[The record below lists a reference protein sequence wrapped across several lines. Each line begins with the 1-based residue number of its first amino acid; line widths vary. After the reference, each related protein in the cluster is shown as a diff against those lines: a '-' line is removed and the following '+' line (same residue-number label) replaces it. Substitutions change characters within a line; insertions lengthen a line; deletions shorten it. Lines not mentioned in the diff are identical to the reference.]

1 VGISATRNRP
11 LGQGHISD
19 ELATVFRW
27 VAVLSGGLSV
37 LAFLVLAFYEGAPS
51 SSQFNRW
58 EEPAQ
63 LSILAAVVI
72 GYLVALRWE
81 GLGGGIMVVGA
92 IGLGVLASVEFHPF
106 ESLFAALAFFVP
118 GALFVLRWQRTRPL
132 WLVATLT
139 AAMAALLAGGA
150 YASDYVYDYYF
161 GPTHPASALERRPVD
176 LVEWVW
182 AGAVSSSTVTVNA
195 KLADSGHEARLAV
208 SESADLSDPVHSPFM
223 VAPPES
229 EGIVALLVGGL
240 RPDTQYYYAV
250 ETKGRLDL
258 ERRGTFRTFPE
269 GQSSFTFAFS
279 GCARVGSN
287 GSVFDAIRSH
297 NPLFFLI
304 TGDFHYSNITEND
317 LDALLDAMDTQLTQP
332 AQQELYLRTPVAYVW
347 DDHDF
352 GGDNSNG
359 ESAARPAAA
368 ASYRFSVPHYKLP
381 DDDGAIYQSFDVGR
395 VRFIITDT
403 RSQRSPQNAADD
415 AGKTML
421 GADQKAWFKQQL
433 LEANGRYPLIVWVN
447 PDPWI
452 AGPTVGGDDWGGY
465 TTERRELADFIAANG
480 IKGLV
485 MLSGDAHM
493 LAIDDGTNSGY
504 SASRSAGFPV
514 FHAAPLDKRTSLKGG
529 PYSQGVSLQSG
540 QFGLMTVTDRGSAI
554 DVTWSGRNWRDQE
567 VLRYEF
573 TVPAD

>member
-1 VGISATRNRP
+1 MSTISTRL

-19 ELATVFRW
+19 EIAAVFRW
-27 VAVLSGGLSV
+27 AALVLGGISV
-37 LAFLVLAFYEGAPS
+37 LAFLTLAFYEGVPNS
-51 SSQFNRW
+51 SEFNRW

-72 GYLVALRWE
+72 GYVLALRWE

-92 IGLGVLASVEFHPF
+92 IGLGVLASVEFQPA

-118 GALFVLRWQRTRPL
+118 GALFVLRWQRTKPL
-132 WLVATLT
+132 WLITVLT
-139 AAMAALLAGGA
+139 GSMAALLAGGA

-161 GPTHPASALERRPVD
+161 GPTHPGSEVEKRPVD

-182 AGAVSSSTVTVNA
+182 AGGVTSSTVTVNA
-195 KLADSGHEARLAV
+195 RLVDGSQEARLVV
-208 SESADLSDPVHSPFM
+208 SESEDMSRPAYSPFM
-223 VAPPES
+223 TPPAES
-229 EGIVALLVGGL
+229 EGIVSLPVGGL
-240 RPDTQYYYAV
+240 KPDMKYYYAV
-250 ETKGRLDL
+250 ETRGRVDL

-269 GQSSFTFAFS
+269 GPSSFTFALS
-279 GCARVGSN
+279 SCARVGSN

-297 NPLFFLI
+297 DPLFFLI
-304 TGDFHYSNITEND
+304 TGDFHYANITRND
-317 LDALLDAMDTQLTQP
+317 LDALLDAMDKQLTQP
-332 AQQELYLRTPVAYVW
+332 AQQELYLHTPVAYVW

-352 GGDNSNG
+352 GGDGSNG

-368 ASYRFSVPHYKLP
+368 ASYRYSVPHYALP

-395 VRFIITDT
+395 VRFILTDT
-403 RSQRSPQNAADD
+403 RSQRSPQGAPDD
-415 AGKTML
+415 ASKTML
-421 GADQKAWFKQQL
+421 GADQKAWFKQEL

-452 AGPTVGGDDWGGY
+452 AEPVAGGDNWGGY
-465 TTERRELADFIAANG
+465 TTERRELADFIAANN

-493 LAIDDGTNSGY
+493 LGIDDGTNSDY
-504 SASRSAGFPV
+504 STSKSGGFPV

-529 PYSQGVSLQSG
+529 PFSEGVSLESG

-554 DVTWSGRNWRDQE
+554 DVTWSGRNWQDRE